1 MKFIHGLL
9 YFTPLFTFGLVVY
22 ALWRNQRAAKDSE
35 LVDDSNFGPRVG
47 AIIEVVLHPDRAATW
62 EQPDG
67 KLVFPKLGKDSS
79 EINEIRP
86 DDGK

>member
-22 ALWRNQRAAKDSE
+22 ALWRNQRSAAESDK
-35 LVDDSNFGPRVG
+35 VDTTNIGPRVG
-47 AIIEVVLHPDRAATW
+47 AIIEVILHPDHAAEW

-67 KLVFPKLGKDSS
+67 RLVFPNLGKDSS
-79 EINEIRP
+79 EIHGIRP